1 MSNVREI
8 TRSKVDYRI
17 VQIAENSPSTE
28 VRATV
33 ILEVPPSEEVVREI
47 SQLVNV
53 EKVFNFMFTVKVRG
67 KAREVVKLSEKP
79 FVKYIMMDEIV
90 VKTEEWI

>member
-8 TRSKVDYRI
+8 TRLKVDYRI
-17 VQIAENSPSTE
+17 VQIAESSPSTE

-33 ILEVPPSEEVVREI
+33 ILEVPPSEEVIREI
-47 SQLVNV
+47 SQVVTV
-53 EKVFNFMFTVKVRG
+53 EKVFNFMLTVKVKG
-67 KAREVVKLSEKP
+67 KAKEIVKLSEKP